1 MNEVTK
7 PRTAEEVRAH
17 LMNMGR
23 GLNRDIMMAS
33 YDMYAEIQRT
43 IATPGV
49 EIAMD
54 VHYGDHERQVLDVHM
69 PAGSKGKKLPVV
81 MFFHGGGFIS
91 GHKNVKKGA
100 FYGNVGNYF
109 AKNGIICCNGTY
121 RYAPEVTWPD
131 GARDIG
137 YAVEWARK
145 HIAEYGG
152 DPDAIVVMGHS
163 SGGTHVG
170 TYALH
175 KAVQPPEGTIKGAII
190 MSGQCRPDVE
200 NAPGDRASPY
210 YGADK
215 SKFLEMSAIANM
227 GPVKVPVYVMLAEG
241 DGQPF
246 LKAGF
251 DMGQALLERDG
262 VAPWFRIIP
271 GHGHMSEILSVN
283 TEDTSVGQDMIDF
296 VNEVTGRKK

>member
-1 MNEVTK
+1 MSEETK

-17 LMNMGR
+17 LFAAGR
-23 GLNRDIMMAS
+23 GLSRDHMLMS
-33 YDMYAEIQRT
+33 YDMYAELQRGIKT
-43 IATPGV
+43 DGV
-49 EIAMD
+49 EVVMD
-54 VHYGDHERQVLDVHM
+54 IHYGDHERQVLDVHA
-69 PAGSKGKKLPVV
+69 PVGAKGKKLPVV

-100 FYGNVGNYF
+100 FYGNVGDFF

-137 YAVEWARK
+137 ASVEWARK

-152 DPDAIVVMGHS
+152 DPDNIVVMGHS

-175 KAVQPPEGTIKGAII
+175 KDVQPPAGTIKGAII

-215 SKFLEMSAIANM
+215 SKFQAMSAIANL
-227 GPVKVPVYVMLAEG
+227 GPVKTPVYVMLGEG
-241 DGQPF
+241 DSQPF

-283 TEDTSVGQDMIDF
+283 TEDTAVGQDMVDF
-296 VNEVTGRKK
+296 VKEVTGTK